1 MANEM
6 TLLPPLVQS
15 GLTNPPITLP
25 PPSWETIFAAIDQL
39 TRRAAREEYE
49 RLSAEQAAA
58 TAEADEN
65 QIIDTVRTAAAVLN
79 VREQTV
85 YEWIK
90 DNKLK
95 SYKVGRAVRL
105 KRSDVLAA
113 LKAQTLPDGRRK
125 YARRAATKQKSQ

>member
-1 MANEM
+1 M
-6 TLLPPLVQS
+6 TPSLPFHQIGFGLPPNQL
-15 GLTNPPITLP
+15 ITE
-25 PPSWETIFAAIDQL
+25 WGDIVAAIVSL

-49 RLSAEQAAA
+49 RIAAEQAA
-58 TAEADEN
+58 TAAETDEN
-65 QIIDTVRTAAAVLN
+65 QIIDTVRTAAAILN

-105 KRSDVLAA
+105 KRGDVLAA
-113 LKAQTLPDGRRK
+113 LKAQTLPDGRRR
-125 YARRAATKQKSQ
+125 YARRTVTNQKSC